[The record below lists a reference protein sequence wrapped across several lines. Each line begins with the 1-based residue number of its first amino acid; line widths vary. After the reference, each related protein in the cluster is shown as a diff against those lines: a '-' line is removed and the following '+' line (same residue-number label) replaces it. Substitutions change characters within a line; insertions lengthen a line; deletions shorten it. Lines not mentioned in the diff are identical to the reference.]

1 MTNLIIS
8 VNPFTNNIKVQ
19 TVQDSTASYNINVDD
34 SFTFK
39 IRGTLPNNFYS
50 DFSFILSI
58 VVSIQDC
65 STTSITLPTVSD
77 LTYVIAG
84 P

>member
-34 SFTFK
+34 SN
-39 IRGTLPNNFYS
+39 IGTRWG
-50 DFSFILSI
+50 SI
-58 VVSIQDC
+58 
-65 STTSITLPTVSD
+65 D
-77 LTYVIAG
+77 LDY